1 MHFFALAKHRISR
14 YSVDLSHNLLEADDA
29 VRRGEGGKGD
39 ILSPARNRNR
49 DERG

>member
-29 VRRGEGGKGD
+29 VRRGEGGKGGHP
-39 ILSPARNRNR
+39 LSSPESQSR
-49 DERG
+49 